1 MTTEHSTEA
10 RTSGPCSR
18 SERRQ
23 AWAVHVFTTSGIVV
37 AMFALQAVLQQAAQ
51 AAIAWLLVTQVIDG
65 IDGPMARAYD
75 VRSRVP
81 MIDGYVLD
89 LVIDFVT
96 CAFIP
101 AAFLHQFNMLPHDI
115 SLLLTGLV
123 VFSSA
128 IWFSRTDMMTDDHW
142 FRGFPAV
149 WNLIIPTLF
158 LLETPKSVNV
168 ARRHLPVRRLV
179 HQLPLPAPGPRAPV
193 APVHAVGDHALAGR
207 PHRARHRVPPR
218 GAPAAG
224 RARRAVRVLRRDRR
238 AALAGNEIGGRR
250 ARRVGSPP
258 MQQRTERFRCPEPSS
273 GMGA

>member
-1 MTTEHSTEA
+1 MTLEHTTEA
-10 RTSGPCSR
+10 PASGSCSR
-18 SERRQ
+18 YERRQ

-37 AMFALQAVLQQAAQ
+37 AMFALQAVLDHAAQ
-51 AAIAWLLVTQVIDG
+51 AAIAWLLVTQLIDG

-75 VRSRVP
+75 VRTRVP

-101 AAFLHQFNMLPHDI
+101 AAFLHQFDMLPHDV

-128 IWFSRTDMMTDDHW
+128 IWFSRTDMMTDEHW

-158 LLETPKSVNV
+158 LLETPRSVNV
-168 ARRHLPVRRLV
+168 LVVVFLCVGSFTTFPSPHPVRVRQWRPLTLSITVLWLAALTGLV
-179 HQLPLPAPGPRAPV
+179 VVYPREVFPLQ
-193 APVHAVGDHALAGR
+193 AVLI
-207 PHRARHRVPPR
+207 VPLVYFVVIGVLR
-218 GAPAAG
+218 SRETKSAPAALV
-224 RARRAVRVLRRDRR
+224 A
-238 AALAGNEIGGRR
+238 
-250 ARRVGSPP
+250 
-258 MQQRTERFRCPEPSS
+258 
-273 GMGA
+273 

>member
-1 MTTEHSTEA
+1 MAPEHDTGVCPPAS
-10 RTSGPCSR
+10 CSP

-37 AMFALQAVLQQAAQ
+37 GMFALQAVLEHAAQ
-51 AAIAWLLVTQVIDG
+51 AAIAWLLVTQLIDG

-81 MIDGYVLD
+81 LIDGYVLD

-101 AAFLHQFNMLPHDI
+101 AAFLHQFDMLPHDV

-142 FRGFPAV
+142 FRGFPAA

-158 LLETPKSVNV
+158 LLETPKSINV
-168 ARRHLPVRRLV
+168 LVVVFLCVGSFTNFPSPHPVRARQWRPLTLTVTIMWLASLTGLV
-179 HQLPLPAPGPRAPV
+179 IVYPREVMPLQV
-193 APVHAVGDHALAGR
+193 LLI
-207 PHRARHRVPPR
+207 VPLVYFLVIGLLR
-218 GAPAAG
+218 SRETKSAPAALV
-224 RARRAVRVLRRDRR
+224 A
-238 AALAGNEIGGRR
+238 
-250 ARRVGSPP
+250 
-258 MQQRTERFRCPEPSS
+258 
-273 GMGA
+273 

>member
-1 MTTEHSTEA
+1 MTPEHTTEA
-10 RTSGPCSR
+10 PTSGPCSR

-37 AMFALQAVLQQAAQ
+37 AMFALQAVLQHAAQ
-51 AAIAWLLVTQVIDG
+51 AAIAWLLVTQLIDG

-101 AAFLHQFNMLPHDI
+101 AAFLHQFDMLPHDI
-115 SLLLTGLV
+115 SLLLVGLV

-168 ARRHLPVRRLV
+168 LVVVFLCVGSFTNFPSPHPVRVRQWRPLTLPVTILWLGALTGLV
-179 HQLPLPAPGPRAPV
+179 VVYPREMFPLQ
-193 APVHAVGDHALAGR
+193 ALLI
-207 PHRARHRVPPR
+207 VPLLYFVVIGVLR
-218 GAPAAG
+218 SRETKSAPAALV
-224 RARRAVRVLRRDRR
+224 A
-238 AALAGNEIGGRR
+238 
-250 ARRVGSPP
+250 
-258 MQQRTERFRCPEPSS
+258 
-273 GMGA
+273 

>member
-1 MTTEHSTEA
+1 MTPEHTTEA
-10 RTSGPCSR
+10 PASGSCSR

-75 VRSRVP
+75 VRTRVP

-168 ARRHLPVRRLV
+168 LVIVFLCVGSFTSFPSPHPVRVRQWRPLTLTVTILWLGALTGLV
-179 HQLPLPAPGPRAPV
+179 VVYPREVFPLQAI
-193 APVHAVGDHALAGR
+193 LI
-207 PHRARHRVPPR
+207 VPLLYFVVI
-218 GAPAAG
+218 G
-224 RARRAVRVLRRDRR
+224 VLRSRETKS
-238 AALAGNEIGGRR
+238 APTVLVA
-250 ARRVGSPP
+250 
-258 MQQRTERFRCPEPSS
+258 
-273 GMGA
+273 

>member
-1 MTTEHSTEA
+1 MATEHTTEAT
-10 RTSGPCSR
+10 TSGPCSR

-23 AWAVHVFTTSGIVV
+23 AWAVHLFTTSGIVV

-115 SLLLTGLV
+115 SLLLTGMV

-158 LLETPKSVNV
+158 LLETPKSVNTLVVIFLCV
-168 ARRHLPVRRLV
+168 ATFTNFPSPHPVRVRQWRPLTLSVTVLWLAALTGLV
-179 HQLPLPAPGPRAPV
+179 IVYPREVLPLQ
-193 APVHAVGDHALAGR
+193 AVLL
-207 PHRARHRVPPR
+207 VPFVYFTVI
-218 GAPAAG
+218 G
-224 RARRAVRVLRRDRR
+224 VLRSRETKSAA
-238 AALAGNEIGGRR
+238 AALVA
-250 ARRVGSPP
+250 
-258 MQQRTERFRCPEPSS
+258 
-273 GMGA
+273 

>member
-1 MTTEHSTEA
+1 MTPEQTTEA
-10 RTSGPCSR
+10 QASGPCSR

-51 AAIAWLLVTQVIDG
+51 AAIAWLLVTQLIDG

-75 VRSRVP
+75 VRKRVP

-115 SLLLTGLV
+115 SLLLVGLV

-168 ARRHLPVRRLV
+168 LVVVFLCVGSFTSFPSPHPVRVRQWRPLTLTMTALWLGALTALV
-179 HQLPLPAPGPRAPV
+179 IVYPREVFPLQAF
-193 APVHAVGDHALAGR
+193 LI
-207 PHRARHRVPPR
+207 VPMLYFVVIGVLR
-218 GAPAAG
+218 SRETKSAPA
-224 RARRAVRVLRRDRR
+224 VLV
-238 AALAGNEIGGRR
+238 A
-250 ARRVGSPP
+250 
-258 MQQRTERFRCPEPSS
+258 
-273 GMGA
+273 

>member
-1 MTTEHSTEA
+1 MTPEHTTEA
-10 RTSGPCSR
+10 PASGSCSR

-75 VRSRVP
+75 VRTRVP

-168 ARRHLPVRRLV
+168 LVVVFLCVGSFTSFPSPHPVRVRQWRPLTLTVTVLWLGALTGLV
-179 HQLPLPAPGPRAPV
+179 VVYPREVFPLQAI
-193 APVHAVGDHALAGR
+193 LI
-207 PHRARHRVPPR
+207 VPLLYFVVI
-218 GAPAAG
+218 G
-224 RARRAVRVLRRDRR
+224 VLRSRETKS
-238 AALAGNEIGGRR
+238 APTVLVA
-250 ARRVGSPP
+250 
-258 MQQRTERFRCPEPSS
+258 
-273 GMGA
+273 